1 MTMKNKEFNTAVLL
15 SAVITVL
22 AFVICLFIN
31 IFCAFVCLASGIV
44 LTFVFWYF
52 THKRYKQLSEL
63 NTYLSSVCAGN
74 YDLDINDN
82 AEGELSILKNNLYK
96 VIVLLR
102 SSNEQLNRDKNY
114 LSDSLADISH
124 QLKTPLTSIVIMTEL
139 IKEEKDVEKRTEF
152 VKVVQNQ
159 IDKMQW
165 LILTLLKL
173 SKLDA
178 GTVEFNIKPLKASE
192 IIESSI
198 QPFLITAD
206 LKGIEIIKNAN
217 DFIFSGDENWTVE
230 AVQNIVK
237 NCIEHTGS
245 GGRLEITADENLLYK
260 RIVIRDTG
268 CGIAEKDLPHIFERF
283 YHCNDSDENSVGI
296 GLALSKAVLL
306 RERADVIVESQL
318 GKGSTFEIRFYKT
331 FV

>member
-15 SAVITVL
+15 SAVITVF

-102 SSNEQLNRDKNY
+102 STNEQLNKDKNY

-139 IKEEKDVEKRTEF
+139 IKDEKDVEKRAEF
-152 VKVVQNQ
+152 IKVVQNQ

-206 LKGIEIIKNAN
+206 LKGIEIIKNAD
-217 DFIFSGDENWTVE
+217 DFIFSGDE
-230 AVQNIVK
+230 
-237 NCIEHTGS
+237 
-245 GGRLEITADENLLYK
+245 
-260 RIVIRDTG
+260 
-268 CGIAEKDLPHIFERF
+268 
-283 YHCNDSDENSVGI
+283 I
-296 GLALSKAVLL
+296 GLL
-306 RERADVIVESQL
+306 RLCRIL
-318 GKGSTFEIRFYKT
+318 
-331 FV
+331 

>member
-1 MTMKNKEFNTAVLL
+1 MKNKEFKSIIMF
-15 SAVITVL
+15 SAAITVC
-22 AFVICLFIN
+22 AFIACLFIN
-31 IFCAFVCLASGIV
+31 KTCAAISLASGCAISA
-44 LTFVFWYF
+44 VFYYY
-52 THKRYKQLSEL
+52 TKKRYDKLQNL
-63 NTYLSSVCAGN
+63 NTYLSAVCAG
-74 YDLDINDN
+74 YYELDIDDN
-82 AEGELSILKNNLYK
+82 AEGELSVLKNNLYK

-102 SSNEQLNRDKNY
+102 STNEQLNKDKNY

-139 IKEEKDVEKRTEF
+139 IKDEKDAEKRAEF
-152 VKVVQNQ
+152 IKVVQNQ
-159 IDKMQW
+159 INKMQW

-178 GTVEFNIKPLKASE
+178 GTVEFNIKSLKASE

-198 QPFLITAD
+198 QPFLIAAD
-206 LKGIEIIKNAN
+206 LKGIEIIKSVD

-237 NCIEHTGS
+237 NCIEHTES
-245 GGRLEITADENLLYK
+245 GGRLEISADENLLYK

-283 YHCNDSDENSVGI
+283 YHCNDSDENSAGI

-306 RERADVIVESQL
+306 KERADVFVESQL

-331 FV
+331 IV

>member
-1 MTMKNKEFNTAVLL
+1 MKNKEFNTAVLL

-102 SSNEQLNRDKNY
+102 SSNEQLNKDKNY

-124 QLKTPLTSIVIMTEL
+124 QLK
-139 IKEEKDVEKRTEF
+139 
-152 VKVVQNQ
+152 
-159 IDKMQW
+159 
-165 LILTLLKL
+165 
-173 SKLDA
+173 
-178 GTVEFNIKPLKASE
+178 G
-192 IIESSI
+192 
-198 QPFLITAD
+198 
-206 LKGIEIIKNAN
+206 
-217 DFIFSGDENWTVE
+217 
-230 AVQNIVK
+230 
-237 NCIEHTGS
+237 
-245 GGRLEITADENLLYK
+245 
-260 RIVIRDTG
+260 
-268 CGIAEKDLPHIFERF
+268 
-283 YHCNDSDENSVGI
+283 
-296 GLALSKAVLL
+296 
-306 RERADVIVESQL
+306 
-318 GKGSTFEIRFYKT
+318 
-331 FV
+331 

>member
-1 MTMKNKEFNTAVLL
+1 MKNKEFNTAVLL

-31 IFCAFVCLASGIV
+31 IFCAFVCLASDIV

-102 SSNEQLNRDKNY
+102 SSNEQLNKDKNY

-139 IKEEKDVEKRTEF
+139 IKDEKDVEKRAEF
-152 VKVVQNQ
+152 IKVVQNQ

-198 QPFLITAD
+198 QPFL
-206 LKGIEIIKNAN
+206 NY
-217 DFIFSGDENWTVE
+217 
-230 AVQNIVK
+230 
-237 NCIEHTGS
+237 
-245 GGRLEITADENLLYK
+245 GGFK
-260 RIVIRDTG
+260 R
-268 CGIAEKDLPHIFERF
+268 
-283 YHCNDSDENSVGI
+283 N
-296 GLALSKAVLL
+296 
-306 RERADVIVESQL
+306 
-318 GKGSTFEIRFYKT
+318 
-331 FV
+331 